1 MTDEPVLPLWTM
13 VQTAHLASRRFAEI
27 FAAAGLTRAEFAVL
41 ACVADGDD
49 LSKADVARAIL
60 LRPQSVARV
69 VDALVTA
76 GLLTR
81 AGAGGRGRRSGHTPT
96 EQGWQ
101 VLARARA
108 AVRSVN
114 EPEQLGLTGP
124 QAADLVH
131 ALETVRSQLART
143 LGDAGRDARTDGPRR

>member
-1 MTDEPVLPLWTM
+1 VTDEPLLPLWTL
-13 VQTAHLASRRFAEI
+13 VQTAHLASRRFAEV
-27 FAAAGLTRAEFAVL
+27 FADAGLTRAEFAVL

-69 VDALVTA
+69 VDALVAA

-81 AGAGGRGRRSGHTPT
+81 DGSGGRGRRSGHRLTD
-96 EQGWQ
+96 QGWQ

-108 AVRSVN
+108 AVRTAN
-114 EPEQLGLTGP
+114 EPDQLGLTGP
-124 QAADLVH
+124 QADDLVR
-131 ALETVRSQLART
+131 ALETVRAQLART
-143 LGDAGRDARTDGPRR
+143 LSDAADGDLA